1 MISICISCWNRLE
14 YLKKCIYSI
23 LSQDIN
29 HDLIELIIV
38 DNCSSDG
45 TQEYLQ
51 SLMFNFEYHYKI
63 MDHSD
68 YSAMQTLNIAFKM
81 AKGDYILVL
90 DDDVELIQRNSI
102 SGLLS
107 VMSHSIGIVAANV
120 ITPQESLTQLEFKY
134 PMDQIIDIRNLPKES
149 FRVYDFIGACALIH
163 RNCFKSIGYYDESFD
178 IYWNEADTAL
188 KMLYSGYDVVYVPWI
203 TPVHY
208 ISLQSRRVS
217 RGWYYF
223 VRNGNTI
230 INRFLPLRS
239 RIILVPMRS
248 AILLIQGLIWF
259 KDVKLICKTFLSCLS
274 SVVNIFYMKDR
285 VFDAE
290 DAGNFVSKEIT
301 NAYSAF
307 HWRKFYEWLF
317 RS

>member
-1 MISICISCWNRLE
+1 MISICISTFNRLE

-23 LSQDIN
+23 LEQDIDHN
-29 HDLIELIIV
+29 LIELIIV

-45 TQEYLQ
+45 TQDYLE
-51 SLMFNFEYHYKI
+51 SLMFNFDYRYKI
-63 MDHSD
+63 MDSSN
-68 YSAMQTLNIAFKM
+68 YSAMQTLNAAFKM
-81 AKGDYILVL
+81 STGDYILVL

-102 SGLLS
+102 SELLK
-107 VMSHSIGIVAANV
+107 VMVYPVGIVAANV

-134 PMDQIIDIRNLPKES
+134 SMDKLIDIRNLQKEP

-188 KMLYSGYDVVYVPWI
+188 KMLYNGFDVVYVPWV
-203 TPVHY
+203 TPIHY

-230 INRFLPLRS
+230 INRFLPLRP
-239 RIILVPMRS
+239 RLILIPMRS

-259 KDVKLICKTFLSCLS
+259 KDVKLICKTFLSCLYS
-274 SVVNIFYMKDR
+274 TINIFYMKDR
-285 VFDAE
+285 IY
-290 DAGNFVSKEIT
+290 DAGNSVSKEIADT
-301 NAYSAF
+301 YSAF